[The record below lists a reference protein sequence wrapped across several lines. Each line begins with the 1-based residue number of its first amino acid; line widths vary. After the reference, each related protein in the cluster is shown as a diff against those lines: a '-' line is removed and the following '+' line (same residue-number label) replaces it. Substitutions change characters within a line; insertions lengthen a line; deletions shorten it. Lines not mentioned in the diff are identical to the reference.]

1 MYIRVWKAITTLAG
15 LILAVLASHGG
26 TGAQPPTCDAGTT
39 ARFEIFNNCGEDV
52 WVVETPPGG
61 LPGNP
66 AAAVRAQWQWFKNY
80 TTKTNPHV
88 PDQAGLLLS
97 KKTGRSLC
105 VPDKGAPGGNFRF
118 FMKCPN
124 DNTDPFDTSGCVLGA
139 AAGDLASINTLFEAT
154 FGCDPALSNSQ
165 CAFNPSG
172 GLPPPTST
180 VASGLNNTTDPV
192 TFTVASASGFPV
204 PTDPFKP
211 FEIGIDGEI
220 LTVTAVSATDAKIF
234 TAKRAQEGTAAAPH
248 GDKSPIFLLP
258 NCLYS
263 PSSTSCPPIAPNDNF
278 DISAV
283 DGYTIPLDV
292 VAQPLQGKS
301 CNRLSTD
308 AGILDLASC
317 PVENALTLSST
328 DATQAALIKG
338 GISLLNQ
345 DATGL
350 KACSAPYKWFQT
362 GSLGSPPNPAP
373 SSGGCNPVTSACFY
387 AGAGCDNSHPETSCP
402 GGSGPQQRVGPAGDG
417 KFAIQN
423 TSWVQQLY
431 GLGYAGYTWQYGD
444 GVGDQTCDWGGHV
457 KVTLCPAGG
466 IPYQKNQLW
475 KFSASTGTCS
485 TDGTT
490 GTPDGTTTFKSLAAC
505 QTAKMRYT
513 CHDLTA
519 DDPFKI
525 PTALWRADPAATV
538 AGTGFTDPQVQ
549 ALKTL
554 VCDTF
559 VRTFPQGGGN
569 GFNGGG
575 QGAVMGSGLNNTTD
589 PATFSVDNAGAFPT
603 SGSFAIQVDSEILK
617 VTKVTGNSFT
627 AKRAQDGTT
636 AAAHANG
643 AHVIRALELPICNY
657 VYAKP
662 PALCPS
668 PPLGCG
674 GSPIPS
680 GLFTFKGSGR
690 AQNVGVERDSGNLRI
705 TGEFTL
711 PGAVALDKATVL
723 LTHLLDEKGP
733 GGDLARGAGGAAF
746 LPLSLPARKGSKP
759 TGALYQTASGVRPQI
774 TVEVKH
780 RDAGKPMEFSITV
793 DRATIAE
800 PEQCASGPTAD
811 INTTFALQ
819 FGCGDPVLVD
829 ATLPWQCRKKELR
842 TP

>member
-1 MYIRVWKAITTLAG
+1 M
-15 LILAVLASHGG
+15 
-26 TGAQPPTCDAGTT
+26 
-39 ARFEIFNNCGEDV
+39 
-52 WVVETPPGG
+52 
-61 LPGNP
+61 
-66 AAAVRAQWQWFKNY
+66 
-80 TTKTNPHV
+80 
-88 PDQAGLLLS
+88 
-97 KKTGRSLC
+97 
-105 VPDKGAPGGNFRF
+105 
-118 FMKCPN
+118 
-124 DNTDPFDTSGCVLGA
+124 
-139 AAGDLASINTLFEAT
+139 
-154 FGCDPALSNSQ
+154 
-165 CAFNPSG
+165 
-172 GLPPPTST
+172 
-180 VASGLNNTTDPV
+180 ASGLNNTTDPV
-192 TFTVASASGFPV
+192 TFTVDSASGFPV
-204 PTDPFKP
+204 PTNPFVPFK
-211 FEIGIDGEI
+211 IGIGGEI
-220 LTVTAVSATDAKIF
+220 LTVTAVSAADAKTF
-234 TAKRAQEGTAAAPH
+234 TANRAQESTAAAPH
-248 GDKSPIFLLP
+248 VDKSPIFLLP

-263 PSSTSCPPIAPNDNF
+263 PSSTSCPAIAPNDNS

-283 DGYTIPLDV
+283 DGYTIPLNV

-317 PVENALTLSST
+317 PVESTLTLYST
-328 DATQAALIKG
+328 DATQAALIKA

-362 GSLGSPPNPAP
+362 GSLGSPPNQAP
-373 SSGGCNPVTSACFY
+373 SSGGCDPVTSACFY
-387 AGAGCDNSHPETSCP
+387 AGAGCDNSHPDTSCP

-417 KFAIQN
+417 RFAIQN
-423 TSWVQQLY
+423 TGWVQQLY

-485 TDGTT
+485 SDGTT
-490 GTPDGTTTFKSLAAC
+490 GTPNGTTTFGSLAAC
-505 QTAKMRYT
+505 QKANMRYT

-538 AGTGFTDPQVQ
+538 GGTGLTDPQVQ

-554 VCDTF
+554 VCETL

-575 QGAVMGSGLNNTTD
+575 QGAVMGSGLSNTTN
-589 PATFSVDNAGAFPT
+589 PVTFSVTFSVTNAGTFPT
-603 SGSFAIQVDSEILK
+603 SGCMAKSTGCFAIQVDSEILT
-617 VTKVTGNSFT
+617 VTDVSGNTFT
-627 AKRAQDGTT
+627 ATRAQRGTKAAPHGDG
-636 AAAHANG
+636 AQ
-643 AHVIRALELPICNY
+643 ILRALELPICNY

-662 PALCPS
+662 PALCPGPS
-668 PPLGCG
+668 LGCA
-674 GSPIPS
+674 GSPVPS

-690 AQNVGVERDSGNLRI
+690 AQNVGVNRDSGNLRI

-711 PGAVALDKATVL
+711 PGAVALHKATVL

-733 GGDLARGAGGAAF
+733 GGDLARGAGGAAV

-759 TGALYQTASGVRPQI
+759 TGALYQTASGVRPQFR
-774 TVEVKH
+774 VEVKN
-780 RDAGKPMEFSITV
+780 RDPKKGLMVFSITV

-800 PEQCASGPTAD
+800 PEQCASGPTAEID
-811 INTTFALQ
+811 TTFALQ
-819 FGCGDPVLVD
+819 FGCGEPVLVD
-829 ATLPWQCRKKELR
+829 ATLPWQCRRNELV